1 MSPVL
6 GVQILAVTKPK
17 ATQPHVCAW
26 CEKSIPQG
34 KVHVKVA
41 WKDRRQDKDNP
52 VVNSDRICVECWTK

>member
-17 ATQPHVCAW
+17 ATQLMFVLGVR
-26 CEKSIPQG
+26 SLSPQG

-41 WKDRRQDKDNP
+41 FEGIGG
-52 VVNSDRICVECWTK
+52 RIRIIL